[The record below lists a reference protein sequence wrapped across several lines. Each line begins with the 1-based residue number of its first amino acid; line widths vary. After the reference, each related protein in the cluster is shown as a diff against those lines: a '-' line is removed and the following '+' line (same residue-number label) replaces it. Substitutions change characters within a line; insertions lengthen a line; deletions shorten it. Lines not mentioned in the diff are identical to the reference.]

1 VYTNISQLITRF
13 RLAEFFA
20 AHRYHLIVVCAI
32 LLCVIILILGV
43 MLIQFATRRGR
54 LGKSDESKLNEK
66 INKKMMSK
74 YKKKNA
80 SFDII
85 DSGYYKPARRSSS
98 SFKLFNNNNNN
109 SQQFNRSNSTTETQL
124 VVDYDYQFENFVTN
138 PAALHQ
144 HLSASRNFDKIVLG
158 DHFYELPSINNYSS
172 LMAAAAGCTG
182 NGRRSVNL
190 PEMLDY
196 GDVDDDGQRFKTFSV
211 RKFEKEK
218 QKFNKSVVESG
229 GVKKF
234 HSFNNPVGCS
244 GGNAGGSSSARA
256 LHEGELRLKLHQ
268 QQSSAITEIYEPSI
282 SICFDKISLSDL
294 SSVDKQSF

>member
-1 VYTNISQLITRF
+1 M
-13 RLAEFFA
+13 
-20 AHRYHLIVVCAI
+20 
-32 LLCVIILILGV
+32 
-43 MLIQFATRRGR
+43 ML
-54 LGKSDESKLNEK
+54 
-66 INKKMMSK
+66 K

-98 SFKLFNNNNNN
+98 SFKLFNNNNNGSSN
-109 SQQFNRSNSTTETQL
+109 GSGNLATGGNVNQQFNRSNSTTETQL

-144 HLSASRNFDKIVLG
+144 HLSASRTFDKMMMG

-172 LMAAAAGCTG
+172 LMAAAAAAGG
-182 NGRRSVNL
+182 GLGRRAGSNACDL
-190 PEMLDY
+190 Y
-196 GDVDDDGQRFKTFSV
+196 DDDGQRFKTFSV

-218 QKFNKSVVESG
+218 QKFNKAAAAESG
-229 GVKKF
+229 EHHAYCGGGGVSGGGGMAAAVVKKF
-234 HSFNNPVGCS
+234 HSFSNPVG
-244 GGNAGGSSSARA
+244 GGICNARI
-256 LHEGELRLKLHQ
+256 LHENEMRMKLHQ
-268 QQSSAITEIYEPSI
+268 SDLRSNMITEIYEPSI